1 MVWPEN
7 LEVMSPL
14 SLQEQMRDII
24 KKQFFMYYNANLEKN
39 W

>member
-24 KKQFFMYYNANLEKN
+24 KKQFFMYYNANLKKN